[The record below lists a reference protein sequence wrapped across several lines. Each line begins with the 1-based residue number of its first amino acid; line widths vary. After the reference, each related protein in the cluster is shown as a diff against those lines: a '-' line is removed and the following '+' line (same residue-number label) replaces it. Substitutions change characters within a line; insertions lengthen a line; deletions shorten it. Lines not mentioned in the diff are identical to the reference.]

1 MPRRRASARIRRRS
15 ATTVRSTPA
24 RRIAPM
30 APALRSTASS
40 SRPSVGVL
48 PGKATNPTRARLCHR
63 APPSVLSTVAGVPKP
78 ESAQSPGFIFKRA
91 SVLLLGALEPDG
103 QCDLVADGRDACF
116 HAEVG
121 ALELAHHNA
130 AAAFLR
136 RRRGR
141 VALEARDRPRDGLGY
156 TETRRGAFARHGVVA
171 GKDDTCGLEG
181 HPRKFG
187 AVEKIGGAQVLVA
200 R

>member
-1 MPRRRASARIRRRS
+1 MPRRRASARSRRRF

-40 SRPSVGVL
+40 SRPRVGVL
-48 PGKATNPTRARLCHR
+48 PGKATNPAR
-63 APPSVLSTVAGVPKP
+63 APTLPSSASIGTVYLRRCPKTRVGS
-78 ESAQSPGFIFKRA
+78 EPGFHFQRA

-103 QCDLVADGRDACF
+103 QCDFVAEGRDACF

-130 AAAFLR
+130 AAPFLR

-141 VALEARDRPRDGLGY
+141 VALEALDRQRDRLCY
-156 TETRRGAFARHGVVA
+156 TAHGQGV
-171 GKDDTCGLEG
+171 
-181 HPRKFG
+181 FG
-187 AVEKIGGAQVLVA
+187 A
-200 R
+200 

>member
-40 SRPSVGVL
+40 SRPRVGVL
-48 PGKATNPTRARLCHR
+48 PGKATNPARGIERLHRYCLPSHVSQNPSRLRARV
-63 APPSVLSTVAGVPKP
+63 S
-78 ESAQSPGFIFKRA
+78 FKRA

-130 AAAFLR
+130 AAALLR

-141 VALEARDRPRDGLGY
+141 VALEALDRQRDRLGY
-156 TETRRGAFARHGVVA
+156 NEQRQGAFYRPGVVA
-171 GKDDTCGLEG
+171 GEEDSCGL
-181 HPRKFG
+181 
-187 AVEKIGGAQVLVA
+187 
-200 R
+200 